1 MAKRVGGYTLEF
13 EKPLKIVGFASVVGQ
28 KEAQGRF
35 GGAFDKVM
43 YDPKAGQ
50 KTWEQA
56 ESAFQQEALSLA
68 LEKSGYRAEELD
80 FLFSGDLLNQCI
92 SSTYGLKGFEVPYLG
107 QYGACSTMAQ
117 GLIMAAVM
125 LEASAARICA
135 AVTSSN
141 FCAAERQYRFPLEYG
156 GQRTPTA
163 QWTVSAAG
171 ACVVASEA
179 KGNFPLVTGATVG
192 QITDL
197 GVTDANNMGAAM
209 VPAAARTLL
218 NFFSDTQTV
227 PEDYDAIF
235 TGDLGAT
242 GSELLCEMMKREGVD
257 ISPVHR
263 DCGEMIFDR
272 ERQDVHAGGSGCG
285 CAASILCGHILPS
298 LCKGE
303 FHRVL
308 FIATGAMMS
317 PTSCQQGETIPSV
330 AHLVR
335 IESSQL

>member
-13 EKPLKIVGFASVVGQ
+13 EKPLKITGFASVVGQ
-28 KEAQGRF
+28 KESEGCF
-35 GGAFDKVM
+35 KGAFDRVV
-43 YDPKAGQ
+43 YDAKAGQ

-56 ESAFQQEALSLA
+56 ESAFQREALSLA
-68 LEKSGYRAEELD
+68 LEKSGFKSEELD

-92 SSTYGLKGFEVPYLG
+92 SSTYGLKDFEIPYLG

-125 LEASAARICA
+125 LEASAARVCA

-171 ACVVASEA
+171 ACVVSSGI
-179 KGNFPLVTGATVG
+179 KGKFPLITGATVG
-192 QITDL
+192 KIRDL

-209 VPAAARTLL
+209 APAAADTLL
-218 NFFSDTQTV
+218 NFFSDTGGA
-227 PEDYDAIF
+227 PSDYDAVF
-235 TGDLGAT
+235 TGDLGT
-242 GSELLCEMMKREGVD
+242 VGSELLCELMRKEGVD
-257 ISPVHR
+257 IASVHK
-263 DCGEMIFDR
+263 DCGAMIFDR
-272 ERQDVHAGGSGCG
+272 QRQDVHAGGSGCG
-285 CAASILCGHILPS
+285 CAASVLCGHILPA
-298 LCKGE
+298 LLKGDLSK
-303 FHRVL
+303 VL
-308 FIATGAMMS
+308 FVATGAMMS
-317 PTSCQQGETIPSV
+317 PTSCQQGQSIPSV

-335 IESSQL
+335 IEM

>member
-13 EKPLKIVGFASVVGQ
+13 EKPLKITGFASVVGQ
-28 KEAQGRF
+28 KESEGCF
-35 GGAFDKVM
+35 KGAFDRVV
-43 YDPKAGQ
+43 YDAKAGQ

-56 ESAFQQEALSLA
+56 ESAFQREALSLA
-68 LEKSGYRAEELD
+68 LEKSGFKSEELD

-92 SSTYGLKGFEVPYLG
+92 SSTYGLKDFEIPYLG

-125 LEASAARICA
+125 LEASAARVCA

-171 ACVVASEA
+171 ACVVSSEV
-179 KGNFPLVTGATVG
+179 KGKFPFITGATVG
-192 QITDL
+192 KIKDL

-209 VPAAARTLL
+209 APAAADTLL
-218 NFFSDTQTV
+218 NFFSDTGDA
-227 PEDYDAIF
+227 PSDYDAVF
-235 TGDLGAT
+235 TGDLGAV
-242 GSELLCEMMKREGVD
+242 GSELLCELMRKEGVD
-257 ISPVHR
+257 IASVHK
-263 DCGEMIFDR
+263 DCGAMIFDR

-285 CAASILCGHILPS
+285 CAASVLCGHILPS
-298 LCKGE
+298 LCEGE
-303 FHRVL
+303 LHRVL
-308 FIATGAMMS
+308 FVATGAMMS
-317 PTSCQQGETIPSV
+317 PTSCQQGQSIPSV

-335 IESSQL
+335 IEM